1 MVFQRWYRGLHLCLC
16 VSNTLDLD
24 RNDRPIILSEMYIQL
39 SSNTDMSALL
49 TNNVCLRKFMEGKKS
64 NLIT

>member
-1 MVFQRWYRGLHLCLC
+1 
-16 VSNTLDLD
+16 
-24 RNDRPIILSEMYIQL
+24 MYIQL

-49 TNNVCLRKFMEGKKS
+49 TNNVCLRKFMKGNKS